1 MPVPLAGLNVPC
13 PSPRKRMEPR
23 LATEDCPPLEKSLQN
38 ECGKDEADR
47 FLAAPGLLYPSTPAR
62 APWRWQPPKLARLA
76 KVSVTARQKGKPVMV
91 GVPLSTR
98 DDRILAQR
106 LAFALRHPHS
116 EHAVLIDIA
125 AAQVLLDRVSHDDT
139 PEGAEDEL

>member
-1 MPVPLAGLNVPC
+1 MWCV
-13 PSPRKRMEPR
+13 SR
-23 LATEDCPPLEKSLQN
+23 
-38 ECGKDEADR
+38 
-47 FLAAPGLLYPSTPAR
+47 AR
-62 APWRWQPPKLARLA
+62 AWLSGGWPQVDAARAGGGGEAEAQQVSKGMTPDRIKELARLA

-98 DDRILAQR
+98 DDRILGQR

-139 PEGAEDEL
+139 PEGRRG